1 MSPET
6 YLKNLIAGMTLG
18 SRIPLH
24 SSELEMLL
32 YFLKVQNE
40 RILDM
45 TLDYKN
51 DDHYQ
56 GWLDFRDECAKIID
70 TK

>member
-51 DDHYQ
+51 DDHY
-56 GWLDFRDECAKIID
+56 
-70 TK
+70 